1 VFKGSDVIAQFGRS
15 GKEIQVGLSGD
26 DERIT
31 SCFGPPKHLLYR
43 DVQPIR
49 TVTVE
54 MINGEDAATSEYVD
68 VLRKMFDVRIDYK
81 TVVLYRQL

>member
-1 VFKGSDVIAQFGRS
+1 
-15 GKEIQVGLSGD
+15 L
-26 DERIT
+26 
-31 SCFGPPKHLLYR
+31 PPKHLLYR

-54 MINGEDAATSEYVD
+54 TINGEDAATSEYVD